1 MIYVVEEPK
10 QGGEAKAWFAF
21 DQQDFI
27 RKVHALG
34 GREPWE
40 IYDVTSARE
49 LLDLFDKTPDTP
61 GAKDDCPAIF
71 ALGEA
76 NGWDTPLYRAD
87 ALLGAGVYQPEK
99 VEEKDACAA
108 VIALANKD
116 GITHVLWSDAEAI
129 AALDSDPEFDK
140 ATHFWA
146 RYALRDQM
154 VALEVLEEN
163 GPI

>member
-1 MIYVVEEPK
+1 MIYIIEEPTK
-10 QGGEAKAWFAF
+10 GDVKAWFAF

-27 RKVHALG
+27 RKVYAIG

-61 GAKDDCPAIF
+61 NAKEDCPAIY

-76 NGWDTPLYRAD
+76 HGWDTPLYRAD
-87 ALLGAGVYQPEK
+87 ALLGAGVYQVEK

-108 VIALANKD
+108 AIAINVD
-116 GITHVLWSDAEAI
+116 GLCHVLWSDKEAI
-129 AALDSDPEFDK
+129 TALDSDPQFDMK
-140 ATHFWA
+140 THFYA
-146 RYALRDQM
+146 RIALRDQM
-154 VALEVLEEN
+154 VSVEALEEN